1 MNLVLFHPSSTE
13 SLFLRLLANLYNKKT
28 AIMAALVKGKQTEDE
43 SKTGRNGQIFL
54 SCLYFAKTS
63 VNFTPKANAI

>member
-1 MNLVLFHPSSTE
+1 M
-13 SLFLRLLANLYNKKT
+13 LANLYNKKT

>member
-1 MNLVLFHPSSTE
+1 MNLVLFPSQFYRKSI
-13 SLFLRLLANLYNKKT
+13 LRLLANLYYKKT
-28 AIMAALVKGKQTEDE
+28 AIMAALVEGKQTEDE